1 MAAVAYEVDGAT
13 RLADSCLATA
23 TAGGRLRPAD
33 DDTAAGGVAES
44 NAEGKERGEGEGRSS
59 PEEGS

>member
-1 MAAVAYEVDGAT
+1 MAYEVDEAT
-13 RLADSCLATA
+13 RRADSCLAT
-23 TAGGRLRPAD
+23 AD

-59 PEEGS
+59 PEERS